1 MFEIF
6 QYEFMRN
13 AVIAIFLAGI
23 ACGIVG
29 TYIVVRR
36 LVFISEGIA
45 HAAFGGLGIGYFL
58 GIDPV
63 IAAIPFSII
72 AALGIGIIS
81 KKANVNEDTAI
92 GITLALGMA
101 IGIIFIY
108 ITPGYATDLF
118 SYLFGNVI
126 TVSVSDII
134 VMCILDAIIISI
146 FFMFRREIL
155 AVSFD
160 EEFSKIVGIKTK
172 FIYLLTLCLIALSVV
187 LFIRVVGIILFI
199 ALLTLPT
206 TIAKNFTEN
215 FYKISMLSMLIAI
228 IFSFVGLLISYIS
241 NLPSGAT
248 IIITLGIMFLL
259 FILAEKFLNISK

>member
-1 MFEIF
+1 MEFHIECYKNMIKCKNKMFEIF

-29 TYIVVRR
+29 TYIVVRK

-58 GIDPV
+58 RIDPI

-72 AALGIGIIS
+72 AALGIGIMS

-108 ITPGYATDLF
+108 LTPGYATDLF
-118 SYLFGNVI
+118 TYLFGNII
-126 TVSVSDII
+126 TVSMSDII
-134 VMCILDAIIISI
+134 IMFILDAIIISI
-146 FFMFRREIL
+146 FFMLNREIL
-155 AVSFD
+155 ATSFD
-160 EEFSKIVGIKTK
+160 EEFSNIVGVKTK
-172 FIYLLTLCLIALSVV
+172 FIYL
-187 LFIRVVGIILFI
+187 F
-199 ALLTLPT
+199 
-206 TIAKNFTEN
+206 
-215 FYKISMLSMLIAI
+215 
-228 IFSFVGLLISYIS
+228 
-241 NLPSGAT
+241 
-248 IIITLGIMFLL
+248 
-259 FILAEKFLNISK
+259 